1 MSRRVFRIL
10 IILSVISIIGIIT
23 VQIVWVRN
31 AYALRE
37 RQFRQTAFI
46 ALQDVAE
53 RVGQHNRITTSCAAV
68 RQLSPDYFVVNTDSP
83 IDPATLEHYIQT
95 SLSNHNLITE
105 FEYGIYNCESDRM
118 MYGALVSPSATRQ
131 PAQTGRTLPKFS
143 ENPYYFGIR
152 FPNQTRFIVGNLDG
166 WIVSS
171 AAVLLVVV
179 FFGYTL
185 VVVLRQRKLTEVQ
198 RDFINNITH
207 ELQTPVATLR
217 IAADV
222 LRSDAILDQPERH
235 RQYARI
241 VHEESLRLQ
250 KQVSSVLQLA
260 RSERMQ
266 FALETTDIDL
276 HQLLAEAA
284 ALFHPHITLEFWA
297 ENAHIRADRYHLENV
312 INNLID
318 NALKYNNSQPNIRLQ
333 TRNEGNLLIW
343 SVQDNGIGIAKE
355 HHQAVFK
362 QFYRVPTGNIHN
374 VKGFGLGL
382 YYVCKVVKAHRWQI
396 QLISEPG
403 IGSIFTIQAPVLK
416 LTTPT
421 ANLLTAS

>member
-1 MSRRVFRIL
+1 M
-10 IILSVISIIGIIT
+10 SVISIIGIVT
-23 VQIVWVRN
+23 VQIVWVRK

-46 ALQDVAE
+46 ALQDVAD
-53 RVGQHNRITTSCAAV
+53 RVGQLNRITQSCTAV
-68 RQLSPDYFVVNTDSP
+68 TQLSPDYFVVKTNSP

-95 SLSNHNLITE
+95 SLHDHNLITD

-118 MYGALVSPSATRQ
+118 VYGALVSPNASRRVVQASQ
-131 PAQTGRTLPKFS
+131 NLPKFS
-143 ENPYYFGIR
+143 QNPYYFGIH
-152 FPNQTRFIVGNLDG
+152 FPSQTSFIAGHLDG
-166 WIVSS
+166 WIASS
-171 AAVLLVVV
+171 AAVLLVVL

-222 LRSDAILDQPERH
+222 LRSDSILDQPERH

-250 KQVSSVLQLA
+250 KQVSNVLQLS
-260 RSERMQ
+260 RSERMH
-266 FALETTDIDL
+266 FTMNAAEVDL

-284 ALFHPHITLEFWA
+284 TVFHPHVTLEFWA
-297 ENAHIRADRYHLENV
+297 SNAHIRADRYHLENV

-318 NALKYNNSQPNIRLQ
+318 NALKYNTTTPNIRLQ
-333 TRNEGNLLIW
+333 TRTENDRLVW
-343 SVQDNGIGIAKE
+343 SVQDNGIGIARE
-355 HHQAVFK
+355 HHPFIFN
-362 QFYRVPTGNIHN
+362 QFYRVPTGNVHN

-382 YYVCKVVKAHRWQI
+382 YYVWKVIQAHRWQI
-396 QLISEPG
+396 GVQSVPG
-403 IGSIFTIQAPVLK
+403 AGSIFTVKIREARQTAFSK
-416 LTTPT
+416 LLMTR
-421 ANLLTAS
+421 

>member
-23 VQIVWVRN
+23 VQIVWVRK

-46 ALQDVAE
+46 ALQDVANQ
-53 RVGQHNRITTSCAAV
+53 VGRLNGITQSYTAV
-68 RQLSPDYFVVNTDSP
+68 TQLSPDYFIVNTDSP
-83 IDPATLEHYIQT
+83 VDPGILEHYIQN
-95 SLSNHNLITE
+95 SLRNHHLITD

-118 MYGALVSPSATRQ
+118 IYGAFVSLNANPETVQASRN
-131 PAQTGRTLPKFS
+131 LPKFS
-143 ENPYYFGIR
+143 RSPYYFGIH
-152 FPNQTRFIVGNLDG
+152 FPSQTSFIAGHLDG
-166 WIVSS
+166 WIASS
-171 AAVLLVVV
+171 AAVLLVVL

-222 LRSDAILDQPERH
+222 LQSDSIFSQPERH
-235 RQYARI
+235 RQYVR
-241 VHEESLRLQ
+241 VVQEESLRLQ
-250 KQVSSVLQLA
+250 KQVSNVLQLS

-266 FALETTDIDL
+266 FTINATEVDL
-276 HQLLAEAA
+276 HELLTEAA
-284 ALFHPHITLEFWA
+284 TVFHPHVTLELRA
-297 ENAHIRADRYHLENV
+297 ENAVIRADRYHLENV

-318 NALKYNNSQPNIRLQ
+318 NALKYNTAVPHILVQ
-333 TRNEGNLLIW
+333 TRNEGNRLLW
-343 SVQDNGIGIAKE
+343 SVQDNGIGIARE
-355 HHQAVFK
+355 HHQVVFN
-362 QFYRVPTGNIHN
+362 QFYRVPTGNVHA

-382 YYVCKVVKAHRWQI
+382 YYVWKVIKAHRWQI
-396 QLISEPG
+396 VLESIPG
-403 IGSIFTIQAPVLK
+403 VGSIFTVK
-416 LTTPT
+416 VGETKKT
-421 ANLLTAS
+421 AFLNF